1 MKETERQVFYNL
13 CTKYVMNMI
22 THKEAI
28 VAEDKELYDKTGENL
43 KDIEN
48 SMLKYLKEDS

>member
-22 THKEAI
+22 TRKEAI
-28 VAEDKELYDKTGENL
+28 IAGDKQLYEKTGENL

-48 SMLKYLKEDS
+48 SMLKYLKED